1 MRRFSDTLTNTDSC
15 YLALLLLDFFTTAT
29 VTIQTSRNF
38 IFLEFIYDRVN
49 KAKVG
54 LTDHLGGQG
63 KW

>member
-15 YLALLLLDFFTTAT
+15 YLALLLLDFFTTAK

-49 KAKVG
+49 KAK
-54 LTDHLGGQG
+54 
-63 KW
+63 

>member
-15 YLALLLLDFFTTAT
+15 YLALLLLDFFTTAK
-29 VTIQTSRNF
+29 VQFNSRNF

>member
-15 YLALLLLDFFTTAT
+15 YLALLLLDFFTSAK
-29 VTIQTSRNF
+29 VIIQTSRNF

>member
-1 MRRFSDTLTNTDSC
+1 MRRFSDTLTDTDSC
-15 YLALLLLDFFTTAT
+15 YLALLLLDFFTTAKVQFKPRGT
-29 VTIQTSRNF
+29 LY
-38 IFLEFIYDRVN
+38 FLEFIYDRVN

>member
-1 MRRFSDTLTNTDSC
+1 M
-15 YLALLLLDFFTTAT
+15 AK

-63 KW
+63 KWWVLKAAVQLRLG